1 MGHPWSLFGL
11 FLSLLQQ
18 MYVKKSMQC
27 SAWCCDSNQRP
38 PGHESPPV
46 TTRPGLPPFSFISS
60 GKLLCDIW
68 LARSCDL
75 RQNNDDEA
83 DNYPVAVWQ
92 VKSRQM
98 SLKMPKN
105 DFTRKSKDFE
115 TFTKLPKMWTIW
127 ANTLLPQAL
136 KMCSKCNKSSNLVTL
151 IQSKTIR
158 TLQDKS

>member
-75 RQNNDDEA
+75 RQNNDNEA
-83 DNYPVAVWQ
+83 DNYPVTVWQ

-98 SLKMPKN
+98 SIKILRPLQNCLKCGQFGQIHCCHRLWKCAQSAINRPIWSHWSSQKLYALYKIKAKLLNKN
-105 DFTRKSKDFE
+105 KF
-115 TFTKLPKMWTIW
+115 P
-127 ANTLLPQAL
+127 
-136 KMCSKCNKSSNLVTL
+136 V
-151 IQSKTIR
+151 
-158 TLQDKS
+158 